1 MLARIRAR
9 SPCRY
14 ARNARRCPVL
24 HAGNMRAGE
33 ETYRLYNCGRCAQ
46 QVQICRDC
54 DRGNQYCAGECA
66 RIRRRESQRR
76 AGRRYQGSY
85 RGACRHAA
93 RQRVWRERHA
103 KVTHQGSFAPGGAV
117 IVVSTLTTTSQ
128 ETHADIAC
136 VAAPPSAT
144 AYELVAPRAERRW
157 GVDRRAVARARC
169 CFCGRVLSRF
179 ARLGSL
185 RGGP

>member
-9 SPCRY
+9 LRCLY

-24 HAGNMRAGE
+24 RAGSMGAGE

-46 QVQICRDC
+46 QVQICRYC
-54 DRGNQYCAGECA
+54 DRGNQYCAGVCA
-66 RIRRRESQRR
+66 RIRRRESLCR
-76 AGRRYQGSY
+76 AARRYQGSY

-93 RQRVWRERHA
+93 RQRIWRERNA
-103 KVTHQGSFAPGGAV
+103 KVTHQGSLAAVGAV
-117 IVVSTLTTTSQ
+117 IVVSTSISTTQ
-128 ETHADIAC
+128 EAHVDIVC
-136 VAAPPSAT
+136 VAAPRGLGRWPV
-144 AYELVAPRAERRW
+144 LRR
-157 GVDRRAVARARC
+157 GVARARC

-179 ARLGSL
+179 ARIGPL